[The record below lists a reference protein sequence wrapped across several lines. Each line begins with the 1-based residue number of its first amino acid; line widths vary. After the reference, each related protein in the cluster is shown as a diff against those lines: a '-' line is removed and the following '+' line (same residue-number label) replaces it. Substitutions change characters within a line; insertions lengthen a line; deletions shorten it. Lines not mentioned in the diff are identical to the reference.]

1 VLYPLGVAPDCQNGV
16 YGRMPWLLGVLL
28 LFKVDEMGLR
38 FSDAEFDGGVKRLP
52 TLTEADV
59 GNMLL
64 RPAGGGN
71 FCEATY

>member
-1 VLYPLGVAPDCQNGV
+1 
-16 YGRMPWLLGVLL
+16 M